1 MIAGKDCPQ
10 LRVGTSVMEFDSA
23 SPAIVKSIK
32 QRELLNCW
40 LRLYARHDRLPK
52 FEDYL
57 PERIADE
64 VDDLVYY
71 TVHGTG
77 DRPRFTIESEGSRMS
92 SAYGTSGKGRYLD
105 EYVGAKLEPVVM
117 PIYFECVR
125 RRLPTYTIS
134 KVSDLYGRMV
144 DYERLLMPFSDGTGV
159 NRILASLKAISDDG
173 GFEIRN
179 LMRGNDVLPVPVLR
193 SVIDRDL
200 FHKLPGRIAPGDTIE
215 FV

>member
-1 MIAGKDCPQ
+1 
-10 LRVGTSVMEFDSA
+10 MEFESA

-40 LRLYARHDRLPK
+40 LRSYARHDRLPK

-64 VDDLVYY
+64 ADDLVYY

-77 DRPRFTIESEGSRMS
+77 ERPRFTIDSDGTRMS
-92 SAYGTSGKGRYLD
+92 SAYGSTGKGRYLD
-105 EYVGAKLEPVVM
+105 EYLGAKLEPIVM
-117 PIYFECVR
+117 PIYYECVR
-125 RRLPTYTIS
+125 RRLPIYTIS
-134 KVSDLYGRMV
+134 KVSDLYGRRV
-144 DYERLLMPFSDGTGV
+144 DYERLLMPFSDGAGV
-159 NRILASLKAISDDG
+159 NRILASLKTISDEG

>member
-1 MIAGKDCPQ
+1 
-10 LRVGTSVMEFDSA
+10 MEFDSA

-64 VDDLVYY
+64 VDDLVYD

-144 DYERLLMPFSDGTGV
+144 DYERLLMPFSDGTVV